1 MTRERVCFGSC
12 HGKGP
17 CDAAGGVVKTACRRA
32 VIREQAIINNAITM
46 YDYLKSHLTR
56 HAISDNVCN
65 HSRRKFFL
73 VGDINHDRPERMIKI
88 TLKGT
93 RKIDAIRTISPG
105 VISTRNLFCTCASC
119 LSGDGSRCS
128 NTDHVEP
135 WTRQQLSLVVPYTP
149 TFPEF
154 IVEDLSERQAE
165 DGSDRQAEDGSERQA
180 EDGSERQAED
190 GSERQAEDGSERQ
203 AEDGS
208 ERQAEDGSERQ
219 AEDGSER
226 QAEDGSD
233 RQAEDGSD
241 RQAEDASERQAE
253 DGSERQAEDGSERE
267 AEDHPILRTN
277 EVEQL
282 QPTTE
287 VGLRYH
293 NYLFIIQTRLYSNK
307 QCSLTVRW

>member
-1 MTRERVCFGSC
+1 
-12 HGKGP
+12 
-17 CDAAGGVVKTACRRA
+17 
-32 VIREQAIINNAITM
+32 M

-73 VGDINHDRPERMIKI
+73 VGAINRDGPERMIKI
-88 TLKGT
+88 TVKGT
-93 RKIDAIRTISPG
+93 RKIHAIRTISPG

-135 WTRQQLSLVVPYTP
+135 RTRQQLSLVVPYTP

-154 IVEDLSERQAE
+154 IVEDLSERQAGDGSE
-165 DGSDRQAEDGSERQA
+165 RQAGDGSDRQAEDG
-180 EDGSERQAED
+180 
-190 GSERQAEDGSERQ
+190 
-203 AEDGS
+203 
-208 ERQAEDGSERQ
+208 
-219 AEDGSER
+219 
-226 QAEDGSD
+226 
-233 RQAEDGSD
+233 
-241 RQAEDASERQAE
+241 SERQAE